1 MTKMI
6 REINFDMDGTLA
18 DFYGVDGWLNYLM
31 NKDVYPYENAQSLL
45 NLSALARQLNKLQR
59 NGYKINIISWLA
71 KNSSADFDE
80 KVTEAKKKW
89 LKKHLPSVKWDKI
102 TIVTYGVNKATLGCG
117 VLFDDEESNR
127 KTWGNGAY
135 DVHNILEILKGF

>member
-1 MTKMI
+1 MI
-6 REINFDMDGTLA
+6 REINFDMDGTLV

-31 NKDVYPYENAQSLL
+31 NKDAYPYENAQPLL

-89 LKKHLPSVKWDKI
+89 LKKHLPSVKWDRI
-102 TIVTYGVNKATLGCG
+102 TIVSYGVNKATLGHG
-117 VLFDDEESNR
+117 VLFDDEEPNR
-127 KTWGNGAY
+127 NTWGDGAY
-135 DVHNILEILKGF
+135 DVHNILEILKSF